1 MPNIE
6 HCSRCGRVV
15 DADSAEYGNWQ
26 TDGGETAVCPGCLT
40 PSDRQD
46 GESALLTEGK
56 DEAILRQLDPDNDE
70 G

>member
-6 HCSRCGRVV
+6 RCGRCGRVV
-15 DADSAEYGNWQ
+15 DSDSAAYGNWQ
-26 TDGGETAVCPGCLT
+26 TDEGETVCPGCLT
-40 PSDRQD
+40 PSDHQD

-56 DEAILRQLDPDNDE
+56 DDAILRRLDPDNDD